1 MSQLSERGLRTRR
14 DGRPLGA
21 ARKSYAFACAA
32 LLALA
37 AVGAASEAYDGTWEA
52 AWNDSSRPGERAA
65 SAEGGLATAFDS
77 RVAGV
82 GTTAPGA
89 VDGRFRDSEESEA
102 GRLDTRPPAGFFIIV
117 R

>member
-37 AVGAASEAYDGTWEA
+37 AMGAASEAYDVTWEG
-52 AWNDSSRPGERAA
+52 AWNDSSRPGERVK
-65 SAEGGLATAFDS
+65 SAEGGLAAFDS
-77 RVAGV
+77 RIAGA
-82 GTTAPGA
+82 GMTAPGA

>member
-1 MSQLSERGLRTRR
+1 MAGRASPRRGPEVVCVCVR
-14 DGRPLGA
+14 GA
-21 ARKSYAFACAA
+21 AGPRGGGRR
-32 LLALA
+32 
-37 AVGAASEAYDGTWEA
+37 VGGVRRHVGGGVGRFVPAGRE
-52 AWNDSSRPGERAA
+52 GEICR
-65 SAEGGLATAFDS
+65 GGLAAFDS

>member
-1 MSQLSERGLRTRR
+1 MNQLSERGPRTRR

-21 ARKSYAFACAA
+21 ARWACAA

-37 AVGAASEAYDGTWEA
+37 AAGAASEAYDGTWEG
-52 AWNDSSRPGERAA
+52 AWDASSRPGERAA
-65 SAEGGLATAFDS
+65 SAAGTIAAFDS

-102 GRLDTRPPAGFFIIV
+102 GRLDTRPPAGFFIVV

>member
-1 MSQLSERGLRTRR
+1 MNQLSERGPRTRR

-21 ARKSYAFACAA
+21 ARWACAFACAA

-37 AVGAASEAYDGTWEA
+37 VAGAASEAYDGTWEA
-52 AWNDSSRPGERAA
+52 AWDASSRPGERVKI
-65 SAEGGLATAFDS
+65 AEGRISAAFDS

-89 VDGRFRDSEESEA
+89 VDGRFLDSEESEA

>member
-1 MSQLSERGLRTRR
+1 MNQLSERGLRARR

-21 ARKSYAFACAA
+21 ARRAYAFACAA

-37 AVGAASEAYDGTWEA
+37 AAGAASEAYNGTWEE
-52 AWNDSSRPGERAA
+52 AWDDASRPGERAA
-65 SAEGGLATAFDS
+65 SATGSIAETFDS
-77 RVAGV
+77 RVAGA

-89 VDGRFRDSEESEA
+89 VDGRFRDDGESEA

>member
-1 MSQLSERGLRTRR
+1 MNQLSERGPRTRR

-21 ARKSYAFACAA
+21 ARWACAFACAA

-37 AVGAASEAYDGTWEA
+37 AAGAASEAYDGTWEA
-52 AWNDSSRPGERAA
+52 AWDDSSRPGERAA
-65 SAEGGLATAFDS
+65 SAAGTIAAFDS
-77 RVAGV
+77 RVAGA

-102 GRLDTRPPAGFFIIV
+102 GRLDTRPPAGFFIVV